1 VRATLSKNDRLHL
14 QKRIDYLFAAGKS
27 AVSYPIRVVAVPAAD
42 DLLDVREVEPA
53 LQTLFSVAKKRFKR
67 AVQRNRHK
75 RRMREAYRLEK
86 AVADWNPSTPV
97 WLALQYIGNEEIPL
111 PELRAA
117 IRKAVE
123 KGLDLAH
130 ESTPSRP

>member
-1 VRATLSKNDRLHL
+1 MRVTLSKNDRLHR

>member
-1 VRATLSKNDRLHL
+1 VRATLSKYDRLHR
-14 QKRIDYLFAAGKS
+14 QKRIDYLFSAGKS

-42 DLLDVREVEPA
+42 DLLDAHEPA

-111 PELRAA
+111 PELRTA

>member
-1 VRATLSKNDRLHL
+1 VRATLSKNDRLHR
-14 QKRIDYLFAAGKS
+14 QKRIDYLFSAGKS

-42 DLLDVREVEPA
+42 DLLDAHEPA

-111 PELRAA
+111 PELRSA

>member
-1 VRATLSKNDRLHL
+1 MRATLSKNDRLHR
-14 QKRIDYLFAAGKS
+14 QKRIDYLFSAGKS

-42 DLLDVREVEPA
+42 DLLDAHEPA

-86 AVADWNPSTPV
+86 AACQWNPIDPV
-97 WLALQYIGNEEIPL
+97 WLALQYIGTEEIPL
-111 PELRAA
+111 PELRTA

>member
-1 VRATLSKNDRLHL
+1 VRATLSKNDRLHR
-14 QKRIDYLFAAGKS
+14 QKRIDYLFSAGKS

-42 DLLDVREVEPA
+42 DLLDAQEPA

-111 PELRAA
+111 PELRTA

>member
-1 VRATLSKNDRLHL
+1 MRATLSKNDRLHR

-42 DLLDVREVEPA
+42 DLLDAHEPA

-111 PELRAA
+111 PELRTA

>member
-1 VRATLSKNDRLHL
+1 MRATLSKNDRLHR

-42 DLLDVREVEPA
+42 DLLDAHEPA

>member
-1 VRATLSKNDRLHL
+1 MRATLSKNDRLHR
-14 QKRIDYLFAAGKS
+14 QKRSDYLFAAGKS

-42 DLLDVREVEPA
+42 DLLDAREPA

-97 WLALQYIGNEEIPL
+97 WLALQYIGNDEIPL
-111 PELRAA
+111 PELRTA

>member
-1 VRATLSKNDRLHL
+1 MRATLSKNDRLHR
-14 QKRIDYLFAAGKS
+14 QKRIDYLFSAGKS

-42 DLLDVREVEPA
+42 DLLDAHEPA

-111 PELRAA
+111 PELRTA

>member
-1 VRATLSKNDRLHL
+1 MRATLSKNDRLHL

-42 DLLDVREVEPA
+42 DLLDAHEPA

>member
-1 VRATLSKNDRLHL
+1 MRATLSKNDRLHR
-14 QKRIDYLFAAGKS
+14 QKRIDYLFSAGKS

-42 DLLDVREVEPA
+42 DLLDAHEPA

-97 WLALQYIGNEEIPL
+97 WLALQYIGNDEIPL
-111 PELRAA
+111 PELRTA

>member
-1 VRATLSKNDRLHL
+1 VRATLSKNDRLHR

-42 DLLDVREVEPA
+42 DLLDAHEPA

-111 PELRAA
+111 PELRTA

>member
-1 VRATLSKNDRLHL
+1 MRASLSKNDRLHL

-42 DLLDVREVEPA
+42 DLLDAREPA

>member
-1 VRATLSKNDRLHL
+1 MRATLSKNDRLHR

-42 DLLDVREVEPA
+42 DLLDAHEPA

-111 PELRAA
+111 PELRTA

-130 ESTPSRP
+130 ESTPSRS

>member
-1 VRATLSKNDRLHL
+1 MRASLSKNDRLHR

-42 DLLDVREVEPA
+42 DLLDAHEPA

>member
-1 VRATLSKNDRLHL
+1 MRATLSKNDRLHR

-42 DLLDVREVEPA
+42 DLLDAREPA

-97 WLALQYIGNEEIPL
+97 WLALQYIGNDEIPL
-111 PELRAA
+111 PELRTA

>member
-1 VRATLSKNDRLHL
+1 VRATLSKNDRLHR

-42 DLLDVREVEPA
+42 DLLDAHEPA

-111 PELRAA
+111 PELRTA

-130 ESTPSRP
+130 ESTPSRS

>member
-1 VRATLSKNDRLHL
+1 VRATLSKNDRLHR
-14 QKRIDYLFAAGKS
+14 QKRIDYLFSAGKS
-27 AVSYPIRVVAVPAAD
+27 AVSYPIRVVAVPAAL
-42 DLLDVREVEPA
+42 DLLDVEAEPA

>member
-1 VRATLSKNDRLHL
+1 MRATLSKNDRLHR
-14 QKRIDYLFAAGKS
+14 QKRIDYLFSAGKS

-42 DLLDVREVEPA
+42 DLLDAHEPA

-86 AVADWNPSTPV
+86 AVADWNPSSPV

-111 PELRAA
+111 PELRTA

>member
-1 VRATLSKNDRLHL
+1 MRATLSKNDRLHR
-14 QKRIDYLFAAGKS
+14 QKRIDYLFSAGKS

-42 DLLDVREVEPA
+42 DLLEAHEPA

-97 WLALQYIGNEEIPL
+97 WLALQYIGTEEIPL
-111 PELRAA
+111 PELRTA

-123 KGLDLAH
+123 KGLDLA
-130 ESTPSRP
+130 S

>member
-1 VRATLSKNDRLHL
+1 VRATLSKNDRLHR
-14 QKRIDYLFAAGKS
+14 QKRIDYLFSAGKS

-42 DLLDVREVEPA
+42 DLLDAHEPA

-86 AVADWNPSTPV
+86 AVADWNPSSPV

-111 PELRAA
+111 PELRTA

>member
-1 VRATLSKNDRLHL
+1 MRATLSKNDRLHR

-42 DLLDVREVEPA
+42 DLLDAREPA

>member
-1 VRATLSKNDRLHL
+1 MRATLSKNDRLHL

-97 WLALQYIGNEEIPL
+97 WLALQYIGDEEIPL
-111 PELRAA
+111 PELRTA

>member
-1 VRATLSKNDRLHL
+1 MRATLSKNDRLHR
-14 QKRIDYLFAAGKS
+14 QKRIDYLFSAGKS

-42 DLLDVREVEPA
+42 DLLDAREPA

-111 PELRAA
+111 PELRTA

>member
-1 VRATLSKNDRLHL
+1 MRATLSKNDRLHL

>member
-1 VRATLSKNDRLHL
+1 
-14 QKRIDYLFAAGKS
+14 
-27 AVSYPIRVVAVPAAD
+27 VVAVPAAD
-42 DLLDVREVEPA
+42 DLLDAREVEPA

-111 PELRAA
+111 PELRTA

>member
-1 VRATLSKNDRLHL
+1 MRASLSKNDRLHR
-14 QKRIDYLFAAGKS
+14 QKRIDYLFSAGKS

-42 DLLDVREVEPA
+42 DLLDAREPA

-111 PELRAA
+111 PELRTA

>member
-1 VRATLSKNDRLHL
+1 VRATLSKNDRLHR
-14 QKRIDYLFAAGKS
+14 QKRIDYLFSAGKS

-42 DLLDVREVEPA
+42 DLLDAHEPA

-111 PELRAA
+111 PELRTA

>member
-1 VRATLSKNDRLHL
+1 MRASLSKNDRLHR
-14 QKRIDYLFAAGKS
+14 QKRIDYLFSAGKS

-42 DLLDVREVEPA
+42 DLLDAHEPA

-111 PELRAA
+111 PELRTA

>member
-1 VRATLSKNDRLHL
+1 VRATLSKNDRLHR

-42 DLLDVREVEPA
+42 DLLDAREPA

-97 WLALQYIGNEEIPL
+97 WLALQYIGNDEIPL
-111 PELRAA
+111 PELRTA

>member
-1 VRATLSKNDRLHL
+1 MRATLSKNDRLHR
-14 QKRIDYLFAAGKS
+14 QKRIDYLFSAGES

-42 DLLDVREVEPA
+42 DLLEAHEPA

-86 AVADWNPSTPV
+86 AACQWNPTAPV
-97 WLALQYIGNEEIPL
+97 WLALQYIGTEEIPL
-111 PELRAA
+111 PELRNA

>member
-1 VRATLSKNDRLHL
+1 MRATLSKNDRLHR
-14 QKRIDYLFAAGKS
+14 QKRIDYLFSAGKS

-42 DLLDVREVEPA
+42 DLLDAQEPA

-111 PELRAA
+111 PELRTA

>member
-1 VRATLSKNDRLHL
+1 MRATLSKYDRLHR
-14 QKRIDYLFAAGKS
+14 QKRIDYLFSAGKS
-27 AVSYPIRVVAVPAAD
+27 AVSYPIRVVAVPAAL
-42 DLLDVREVEPA
+42 DLLDVEAEPA

-111 PELRAA
+111 PELRTA

>member
-1 VRATLSKNDRLHL
+1 VRATLSKNDRLHR

-42 DLLDVREVEPA
+42 DLLDAREPA

-111 PELRAA
+111 PELRTA

>member
-1 VRATLSKNDRLHL
+1 
-14 QKRIDYLFAAGKS
+14 
-27 AVSYPIRVVAVPAAD
+27 
-42 DLLDVREVEPA
+42 

>member
-1 VRATLSKNDRLHL
+1 MRATLSKNDRLHR
-14 QKRIDYLFAAGKS
+14 QKRIDYLFDAGKS

-42 DLLDVREVEPA
+42 DLLDAHEPA

-111 PELRAA
+111 PELRTA

>member
-1 VRATLSKNDRLHL
+1 MRATLSKNDRLHR

-42 DLLDVREVEPA
+42 DLLDAREPA

-111 PELRAA
+111 PELRTA

>member
-1 VRATLSKNDRLHL
+1 MRATLSKNDRLHR
-14 QKRIDYLFAAGKS
+14 QKRIDYLFSAGKS

-42 DLLDVREVEPA
+42 DLLEAHEPA

-86 AVADWNPSTPV
+86 AASQWNPTAPV
-97 WLALQYIGNEEIPL
+97 WLALQYIGTEEIPL
-111 PELRAA
+111 PELRIA

>member
-1 VRATLSKNDRLHL
+1 MRATLSKNDRLHR

-97 WLALQYIGNEEIPL
+97 WLALQYIGDEEIPL
-111 PELRAA
+111 PELRTA

>member
-1 VRATLSKNDRLHL
+1 MRASLSKNDRLHR

-42 DLLDVREVEPA
+42 DLLDAREPA

-111 PELRAA
+111 PELRTA